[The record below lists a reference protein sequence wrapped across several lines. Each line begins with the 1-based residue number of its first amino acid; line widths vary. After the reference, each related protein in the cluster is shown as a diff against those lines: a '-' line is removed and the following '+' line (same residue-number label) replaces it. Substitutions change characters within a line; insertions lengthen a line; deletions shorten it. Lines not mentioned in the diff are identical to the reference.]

1 MIALIKEIL
10 HNIKLINVYIL
21 KGDRKMKIKKV
32 LLVLLLS
39 IIKILMLNLFYT
51 SIKIAN
57 YLFYIFVN
65 YVLTLLQIY
74 YMV

>member
-1 MIALIKEIL
+1 
-10 HNIKLINVYIL
+10 
-21 KGDRKMKIKKV
+21 
-32 LLVLLLS
+32 
-39 IIKILMLNLFYT
+39 MLNLFYT